1 MTTEEMYEK
10 FGIKKDVIDFGKTVL
25 GEIEDRFAKIDEVAE
40 INQLKVIHAM
50 QKNRDRKSTRLNSSH
65 SV

>member
-25 GEIEDRFAKIDEVAE
+25 GEIGL
-40 INQLKVIHAM
+40 LKLM
-50 QKNRDRKSTRLNSSH
+50 KWRKLIS
-65 SV
+65 

>member
-25 GEIEDRFAKIDEVAE
+25 GEIEDRFAKIDEVAGE
-40 INQLKVIHAM
+40 L
-50 QKNRDRKSTRLNSSH
+50 STMSRMCPSH
-65 SV
+65 R